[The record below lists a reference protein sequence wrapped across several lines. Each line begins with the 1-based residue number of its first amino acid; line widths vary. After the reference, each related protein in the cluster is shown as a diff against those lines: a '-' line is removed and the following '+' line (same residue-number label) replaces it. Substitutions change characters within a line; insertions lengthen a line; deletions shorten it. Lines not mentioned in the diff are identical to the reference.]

1 VPDVVLACAG
11 DIPTQ
16 ETLAAAWLLQEHL
29 PGLVVRVVNVMDAMV
44 LPPRDAH
51 PHGLSSE
58 KFEELFTA
66 DREVIMA
73 WHGYA
78 RALHQLLHGRPRPE
92 RFHVRGYNEQGTT
105 TTPFDM
111 VVLNKMSRYHLVLE
125 ALRRIH
131 RQVGGADELV
141 DFCRRQL
148 DAHARYIR
156 EHFEDLPEIRN
167 WSWTPHL
174 P

>member
-1 VPDVVLACAG
+1 MPDGARAVPDVVLACAG

-78 RALHQLLHGRPRPE
+78 RPCTNSCMEDPARNGSMSAA
-92 RFHVRGYNEQGTT
+92 TT
-105 TTPFDM
+105 
-111 VVLNKMSRYHLVLE
+111 NKEPQPPPSTW
-125 ALRRIH
+125 
-131 RQVGGADELV
+131 
-141 DFCRRQL
+141 
-148 DAHARYIR
+148 
-156 EHFEDLPEIRN
+156 
-167 WSWTPHL
+167 WS
-174 P
+174 